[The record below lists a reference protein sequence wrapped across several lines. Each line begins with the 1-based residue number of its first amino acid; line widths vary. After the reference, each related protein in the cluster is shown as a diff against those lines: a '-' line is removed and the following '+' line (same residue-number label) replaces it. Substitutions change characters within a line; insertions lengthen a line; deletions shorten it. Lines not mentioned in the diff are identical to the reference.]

1 MKIESGKRVKLAY
14 TLTDASGN
22 TIESSK
28 DKGPLEFVVGGGQIP
43 LPDLEKQ
50 LLGLAEG
57 EEKIGKLPIPVEDP
71 PTMQQKKDAFPADA
85 DLNVGSFFEANY
97 EGQPVLLRV
106 REAEDDQ
113 VTVEVLSFLSY
124 DVKVLEVSD
133 S

>member
-1 MKIESGKRVKLAY
+1 
-14 TLTDASGN
+14 
-22 TIESSK
+22 
-28 DKGPLEFVVGGGQIP
+28 
-43 LPDLEKQ
+43 
-50 LLGLAEG
+50 
-57 EEKIGKLPIPVEDP
+57 
-71 PTMQQKKDAFPADA
+71 
-85 DLNVGSFFEANY
+85 VGSFFEANY